1 MMKEY
6 SQNSSLDDPS
16 KFKLEEGEDGECII
30 SIPFETSKNK
40 IKKLP
45 QYYCFSTGRHSGSF
59 FLKVGA
65 AVFCLG
71 NIIHYFIVIEKQLS
85 FITDPLSKSAIQY

>member
-16 KFKLEEGEDGECII
+16 KFKLEEGEDGECIL

-59 FLKVGA
+59 FFKCGA

-71 NIIHYFIVIEKQLS
+71 NIIYYVIVIAMQFR
-85 FITDPLSKSAIQY
+85 FIIDPLSKSTI